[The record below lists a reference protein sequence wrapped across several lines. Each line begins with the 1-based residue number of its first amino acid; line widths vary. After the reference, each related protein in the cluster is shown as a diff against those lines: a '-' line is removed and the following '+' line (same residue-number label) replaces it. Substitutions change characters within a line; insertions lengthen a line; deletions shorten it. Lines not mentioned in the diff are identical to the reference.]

1 MLSDVTTQGHS
12 LGYSVGMEDLT
23 LDRTYYLAKEVY
35 KVTSSPFYTA
45 LVTRIPKATFNDKWT
60 MPTVNGY
67 TKDLEYKQLDLL
79 LSENIASLTHFFN
92 EQQILQQQY
101 ELLKLLE
108 N

>member
-1 MLSDVTTQGHS
+1 MSDAATQGHTV
-12 LGYSVGMEDLT
+12 GYSVDRKDLS
-23 LDRTYYLAKEVY
+23 LHRTYYLAKEGY
-35 KVTSSPFYTA
+35 KVTSNPFYTA
-45 LVTRIPKATFNDKWT
+45 LATRIPKATFNDKWT